1 MPGVAVKF
9 PRHMS
14 ERLTAINVT
23 RGVRL
28 TECGRIA
35 DTFYT
40 RLVGLLRDKTLEYG
54 DGLWIKPCNS
64 IHSIEMKFV
73 FDAIFFDKNLKVVH
87 LVREMKPWRIS
98 KIVFAA
104 HSVLELPAG
113 LISQTGTELGDQFEM
128 RAGILL
134 SGH

>member
-1 MPGVAVKF
+1 
-9 PRHMS
+9 MS
-14 ERLTAINVT
+14 DLLTAINVT

-28 TECGRIA
+28 MECGCVA

-54 DGLWIKPCNS
+54 DGMWIVPCNS
-64 IHSIEMKFV
+64 IHSIGMQFV
-73 FDAIFFDKNLKVVH
+73 FDAIFLDKNLRVVH

-98 KIVFAA
+98 KMVFSA

-113 LISQTGTELGDQFEM
+113 LISQTATELGDQFEM
-128 RAGILL
+128 RTENFQAI
-134 SGH
+134 H